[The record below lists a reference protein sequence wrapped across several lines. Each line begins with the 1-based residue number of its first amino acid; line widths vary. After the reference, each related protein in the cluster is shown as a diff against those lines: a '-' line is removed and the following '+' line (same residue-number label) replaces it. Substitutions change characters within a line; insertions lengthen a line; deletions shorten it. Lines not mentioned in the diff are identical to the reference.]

1 MKTSEINELTDK
13 EIAERIE
20 AERTQLLKLRM
31 NHSISPLENPMK
43 LKETRK
49 NIARLLT
56 VQRQREL
63 NQNK

>member
-20 AERTQLLKLRM
+20 AERLQLVKLRM
-31 NHSISPLENPMK
+31 NHSISELENPMQMK
-43 LKETRK
+43 QTRK

-63 NQNK
+63 KQNK

>member
-1 MKTSEINELTDK
+1 MKTSEVNELTDK

-20 AERTQLLKLRM
+20 AERLQLVKLRM
-31 NHSISPLENPMK
+31 NHSISELENPMQIK
-43 LKETRK
+43 QTRK

-63 NQNK
+63 KQNK

>member
-20 AERTQLLKLRM
+20 AERMQLLKLRM

-63 NQNK
+63 KQNK

>member
-20 AERTQLLKLRM
+20 AERLQLVNLRM
-31 NHSISPLENPMK
+31 NHSISELENPMQIK
-43 LKETRK
+43 QTRK

-63 NQNK
+63 KQNK

>member
-20 AERTQLLKLRM
+20 AERLQLVKLRM
-31 NHSISPLENPMK
+31 NHSISELENPMQIK
-43 LKETRK
+43 QTRK

-63 NQNK
+63 KQNK

>member
-20 AERTQLLKLRM
+20 AERVQLLKLRM

-63 NQNK
+63 KQNK

>member
-20 AERTQLLKLRM
+20 AERMQLLKLRM

-56 VQRQREL
+56 VQHQREL

>member
-1 MKTSEINELTDK
+1 MKTSEINELTVK
-13 EIAERIE
+13 EIEERIDAER
-20 AERTQLLKLRM
+20 AQLTKLRL

-56 VQRQREL
+56 NKREREL
-63 NQNK
+63 KQNK